1 MKLFHE
7 WRKKR
12 KLRKICKANHFN
24 CSECI
29 HHENVSVGTSRLGV
43 RCRLDDDDK
52 IYLIMEEQ

>member
-12 KLRKICKANHFN
+12 KLRKICKVNHFN
-24 CSECI
+24 CSEYI
-29 HHENVSVGTSRLGV
+29 HHENVFEGTSFSGV
-43 RCRLDDDDK
+43 RCRFEDDDR

>member
-29 HHENVSVGTSRLGV
+29 HHKNIFEGTSLRGV
-43 RCRLDDDDK
+43 LCRLDDDDR